1 MAEYQLTA
9 TDATVV
15 RTADQ
20 AYIPNDPAN
29 RDWQEYQ
36 AWLAA
41 GGVPDP
47 YVPPPEPEPKPDQD
61 HGETANLR
69 IAAGV
74 NQAMD
79 AYNQYTPA
87 PWGGQGELSV
97 DERLLRLEESFK
109 AMCNGQILT
118 EPKPKWADDGR
129 D

>member
-1 MAEYQLTA
+1 MSEYQLTA
-9 TDATVV
+9 TESVI
-15 RTADQ
+15 RTADG
-20 AYIPNDPAN
+20 AYIPADPAN

-36 AWLAA
+36 TWLAA

-47 YVPPPEPEPKPDQD
+47 YVPPPEPQPDQN

-74 NQAMD
+74 NHAVD
-79 AYNQYTPA
+79 AYNQHTPS
-87 PWGGQGELSV
+87 PRGGQGEPST

-118 EPKPKWADDGR
+118 EPKLKWADDGR
-129 D
+129 N